1 MHGSRENATSK
12 FRVDISTPSPL
23 LYVFSMMTPQ
33 DLASSYC
40 SHCFI
45 TSILNILIID
55 ESSRRSASSCSWTS
69 GSTADFAG
77 IQHCTRTMNS
87 RTIKYI
93 KRLRARIPLS
103 PRPTIPASKFPL
115 ARLSSWKSSL
125 KIAHSKWGGVKTTR
139 KFVRSILSRTKHFA
153 GAAQRGAMKT
163 GSRAISFPAV
173 LITCWAVILTRKTPN
188 KDLPGNNKS
197 VISATN
203 SASATLV
210 AGVLSNTHVISCH
223 LLWITCLLV
232 SSFWES
238 SSSLMEARD
247 GSLESVS
254 KTLSIRP
261 HLISEC
267 TVPLNTTEE
276 SINRHATASENM
288 HLTSITTH

>member
-1 MHGSRENATSK
+1 MHDKDGRKTGCSKTSFFIALPLNGNREMHGSRENATSK

-93 KRLRARIPLS
+93 KRLHARIPLS
-103 PRPTIPASKFPL
+103 PRPIPASKFPL

-125 KIAHSKWGGVKTTR
+125 KIAHSK
-139 KFVRSILSRTKHFA
+139 
-153 GAAQRGAMKT
+153 
-163 GSRAISFPAV
+163 
-173 LITCWAVILTRKTPN
+173 
-188 KDLPGNNKS
+188 
-197 VISATN
+197 
-203 SASATLV
+203 
-210 AGVLSNTHVISCH
+210 
-223 LLWITCLLV
+223 
-232 SSFWES
+232 
-238 SSSLMEARD
+238 
-247 GSLESVS
+247 
-254 KTLSIRP
+254 
-261 HLISEC
+261 
-267 TVPLNTTEE
+267 
-276 SINRHATASENM
+276 
-288 HLTSITTH
+288 